1 MSALPRWTRSCL
13 PGDPHRPRPRIRRG
27 PAFAVAPHSLWT
39 RSRMPTPL
47 AILASGRDCR
57 TTARSTTYF
66 MLWII
71 ESTLVAPSAG
81 LDLPKSTSV
90 ATGVNSLLKPEA
102 LGGVT

>member
-27 PAFAVAPHSLWT
+27 PAFAVDPVENADP
-39 RSRMPTPL
+39 
-47 AILASGRDCR
+47 ARDLGVRARHCR